1 MKAKVVLV
9 RFPFTDLSGTKL
21 RPALVV
27 HEGEHDVI
35 VVFISTKRPSVPEP
49 TDLLVQE
56 DDPGFAATGLKTAS
70 VIKFDK
76 VATLSKTLVIGEI
89 GEIPPVLVAE
99 CNRILE
105 RIFRF

>member
-27 HEGEHDVI
+27 HEDEHDVI
-35 VVFISTKRPSVPEP
+35 VVFISSKLPPVTDT
-49 TDLLVQE
+49 TDLLLRE
-56 DDPGFAATGLKTAS
+56 DNPAFAATGLKTAS

-76 VATLSKTLVIGEI
+76 VATLSKSLVMGEI
-89 GEIPPVLVAE
+89 GEILPVLAAE
-99 CNRILE
+99 CNRIME
-105 RIFRF
+105 KIFRF